1 MNTSNSTFLLH
12 EAFKSTGYLIV
23 NKTLLKKFE
32 LSLAVQLCYY
42 IDRSLYFY
50 QKYPRNRGWFFC
62 THKEVVEVL
71 GIKEYSVRKNKNTL
85 KEMGILQI
93 KTRGMPAK
101 EWMKINTDVLLEFVG
116 QDLLSTKGQDPLP
129 TVGHIYKKTL
139 NNKTSN
145 NSNIDPQKMLEHF
158 PTSYQQDDF
167 ILHRKQ
173 IKKPLTPITLK
184 RLCRKLRKYDLPTC
198 TEALSLSVE
207 NGWTGVF
214 PESIKKSGSNNESGS
229 HHFQSAL
236 TYPEGEP
243 FDPTSDD

>member
-1 MNTSNSTFLLH
+1 MSTSNSTFLLH

-50 QKYPRNRGWFFC
+50 QKCPKNRGWFFC
-62 THKEVVEVL
+62 THKEIVEVL

-116 QDLLSTKGQDPLP
+116 QDLLPTKGQDLLPTKGQDLLP

-158 PTSYQQDDF
+158 PTSYQQDP
-167 ILHRKQ
+167 HPYSPKE
-173 IKKPLTPITLK
+173 TV
-184 RLCRKLRKYDLPTC
+184 
-198 TEALSLSVE
+198 S
-207 NGWTGVF
+207 
-214 PESIKKSGSNNESGS
+214 
-229 HHFQSAL
+229 
-236 TYPEGEP
+236 
-243 FDPTSDD
+243 